1 MSYDLIVNFTNA
13 VIMYSVLFYTLQQ
26 LPDAITD
33 IILYGVLYY
42 VLINFV

>member
-1 MSYDLIVNFTNA
+1 MLLNLLINFTNA

-26 LPDAITD
+26 LPDVITD

-42 VLINFV
+42 VCVSFV